1 METSSV
7 NNNAAG
13 YTTAGAVTGA
23 GIGIAAGYLTRP
35 YLKNGAPTDEFIKKA
50 DKKYYEAADPAEKKL
65 IDQINKLGKD
75 KLNSIKNAQSFDELK
90 QALYGDIIN
99 PKGDCKF
106 TKEYMQS
113 IFEQVASITGE
124 HDNEFIE
131 KFKKVENFEQ
141 MKTVFDEHLDKT
153 FKGKTVEEA
162 KSAVMNDIKTT
173 QKSLFD
179 NIFKPYWDSAKKK
192 FINCE
197 DELGKLFKKTAQSIQ
212 GKYAAIYGAV
222 GAAVLGGITYL
233 CTRKGNSE
241 Q

>member
-23 GIGIAAGYLTRP
+23 GIGIATGYLTRP
-35 YLKNGAPTDEFIKKA
+35 YLKNGTMTDEFVKKVVYKQA
-50 DKKYYEAADPAEKKL
+50 EAAGLEEVCNEAM
-65 IDQINKLGKD
+65 NAAKD
-75 KLNSIKNAQSFDELK
+75 KLNSVKNAQSFDELK

-99 PKGDCKF
+99 PKGNCQFSK
-106 TKEYMQS
+106 KLMQDVC
-113 IFEQVASITGE
+113 EQVASITGE

-131 KFKKVENFEQ
+131 KLKKVENFEQ
-141 MKTVFDEHLDKT
+141 MKTVFDEDLDKK
-153 FKGKTVEEA
+153 FKGKTLEEA
-162 KSAVMNDIKTT
+162 KSAVMNDIKATE
-173 QKSLFD
+173 KKARD
-179 NIFKPYWDSAKKK
+179 MMFKPYWDSAKKK

-197 DELGKLFKKTAQSIQ
+197 DEFGKILKKTAQSIQ